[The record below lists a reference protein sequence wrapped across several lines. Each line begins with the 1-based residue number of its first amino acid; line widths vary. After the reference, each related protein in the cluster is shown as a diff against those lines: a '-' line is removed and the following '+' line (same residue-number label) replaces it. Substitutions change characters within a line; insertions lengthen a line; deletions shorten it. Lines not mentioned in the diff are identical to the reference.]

1 MIFWSVPEETERRVV
16 LADVARVVAE
26 LQLLER
32 LRVVRVVEPR
42 KAQRAVSSWFSH
54 FLAVLCIFRWI
65 S

>member
-1 MIFWSVPEETERRVV
+1 MLAEETERRVV

-42 KAQRAVSSWFSH
+42 KAQRAGLSDQKTMKST
-54 FLAVLCIFRWI
+54 
-65 S
+65 